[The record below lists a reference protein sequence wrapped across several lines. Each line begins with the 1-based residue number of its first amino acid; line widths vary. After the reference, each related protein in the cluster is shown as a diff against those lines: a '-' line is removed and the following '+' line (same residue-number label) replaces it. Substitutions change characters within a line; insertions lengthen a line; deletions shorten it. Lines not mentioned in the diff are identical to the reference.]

1 MKTETLFQVD
11 AALKKFK
18 SAARKMKSI
27 SVSKYASIEIDLTK
41 YASGEESLEC
51 KIYQVGIAHVVKTQG
66 DKIALKLDPNAISNS
81 VSKNDK
87 IRIEIKNE

>member
-1 MKTETLFQVD
+1 MEKEEKEMKTETLFQVD

-51 KIYQVGIAHVVKTQG
+51 KIYQAGIGHGIASTWEEAFENFNK
-66 DKIALKLDPNAISNS
+66 
-81 VSKNDK
+81 K
-87 IRIEIKNE
+87 IREKIEAGYA